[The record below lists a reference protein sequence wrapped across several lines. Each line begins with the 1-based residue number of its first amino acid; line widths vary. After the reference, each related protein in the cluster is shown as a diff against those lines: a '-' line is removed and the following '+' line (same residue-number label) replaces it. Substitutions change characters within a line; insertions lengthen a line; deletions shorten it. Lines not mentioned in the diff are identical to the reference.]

1 MARLQALPLPPEG
14 APFMLVIDDADE
26 FFDVSDMTETV
37 CQMRTQSGAR
47 FIFVTSERVDVV
59 T

>member
-14 APFMLVIDDADE
+14 TPSMLVIDDADE
-26 FFDVSDMTETV
+26 FFDIANVAETV
-37 CQMRTQSGAR
+37 KQMREQSGAR
-47 FIFVTSERVDVV
+47 FILVTAERVDVV